1 MGEDYS
7 EEAREPWLSDLHTIM
22 ILRAY

>member
-1 MGEDYS
+1 MWEHDS
-7 EEAREPWLSDLHTIM
+7 EEARELLGLDLHTIM